1 MVRSNTVSRGPI
13 RHENTILPNWS
24 TYSGNIYIKML
35 LSAAKIYNNSEV
47 RGPIAAPIAAP
58 NGPARRGEANN
69 WKPKKS
75 KFLHCVVSKQFY
87 VDRQLKTFTGKIIS
101 GNRNKCRVYWND
113 GHITTVQL
121 KTELRNG
128 TIEIITGKKF

>member
-1 MVRSNTVSRGPI
+1 
-13 RHENTILPNWS
+13 
-24 TYSGNIYIKML
+24 ML
-35 LSAAKIYNNSEV
+35 LSAAKIYNNSAVREPIAAPIRQDNNSAV
-47 RGPIAAPIAAP
+47 RGPIATPI
-58 NGPARRGEANN
+58 RHN

-75 KFLHCVVSKQFY
+75 KFLNCVVSKQFY
-87 VDRQLKTFTGKIIS
+87 VDRQLKAFTGKIIS

>member
-47 RGPIAAPIAAP
+47 RAPIASP
-58 NGPARRGEANN
+58 IQQDNN
-69 WKPKKS
+69 LKPKKS

>member
-1 MVRSNTVSRGPI
+1 MVRSNTVLRGSI
-13 RHENTILPNWS
+13 RHKNTILPNWS

-47 RGPIAAPIAAP
+47 REPIATPI
-58 NGPARRGEANN
+58 RHN

-75 KFLHCVVSKQFY
+75 KFLNCVVSKQFY